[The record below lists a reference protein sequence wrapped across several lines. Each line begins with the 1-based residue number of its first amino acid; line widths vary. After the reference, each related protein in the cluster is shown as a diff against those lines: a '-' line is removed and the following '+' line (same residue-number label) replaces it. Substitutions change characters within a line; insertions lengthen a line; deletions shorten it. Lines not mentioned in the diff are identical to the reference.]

1 MIRTRIAAILVLAM
15 AAAMLPGVT
24 RTAEASD
31 PVTFRVTITNA
42 SDPEQI
48 LSPGVW
54 LLHDEPGELWA
65 RDAMASL
72 AIERIAEIGNPAEA
86 VSALG
91 ATTIGAAPAA
101 GSTVV
106 FEVIAQPGDLLSTIQ
121 MLVATND
128 GFVGLQSIA
137 LFDGD
142 EPMSQT
148 IELVAYEAGTEE
160 NTGLFTG
167 FAGGQPDESR
177 GADNVDNGVATSEPI
192 RLLDLVDGTQATAT
206 IEVVQQRA
214 MPRMANT
221 GNAGLTTS
229 DGGPATWQ
237 WAILAGVVG
246 LTVAGAAY
254 ARRRVA

>member
-24 RTAEASD
+24 RTAEAAD

-65 RDAMASL
+65 RDTMASL

-101 GSTVV
+101 GATVV
-106 FEVIAQPGDLLSTIQ
+106 FELTAEPGDLLSTIQ

-137 LFDGD
+137 LFDGETPLD
-142 EPMSQT
+142 QT

-167 FAGGQPDESR
+167 FAGGQPEESR
-177 GADNVDNGVATSEPI
+177 GADNVDNGVATNEPI

-206 IEVVQQRA
+206 IEVVQQQA

-221 GNAGLTTS
+221 GNAGMATA
-229 DGGPATWQ
+229 DGGPVGWQ
-237 WAILAGVVG
+237 WAVLAGAIG
-246 LTVAGAAY
+246 LTTAGAAY
-254 ARRRVA
+254 SRRRLA